1 MAWSTFRSSDW
12 ESWHLFLGMMGKQ
25 VRRKKQ
31 NEMPVVIDCSLPC
44 HCKMDMKSS
53 QKVLS
58 RLYLLLDLFSIFL
71 TFIKT
76 EVVSKYL
83 CEKSCL
89 ETGANQKR
97 NSKV

>member
-1 MAWSTFRSSDW
+1 MS
-12 ESWHLFLGMMGKQ
+12 
-25 VRRKKQ
+25 
-31 NEMPVVIDCSLPC
+31 VVFDCSLLC
-44 HCKMDMKSS
+44 HCKMEKKSS

-58 RLYLLLDLFSIFL
+58 QLYLLLGLFSTLL
-71 TFIKT
+71 TFTKT
-76 EVVSKYL
+76 QVVSKYL